1 MKLSSEFGSQ
11 VSSVRLSGW
20 KWKPVCWLVCL
31 VFVRLTV
38 LPTLGYDILATTGT
52 LYIII
57 YVGWCLPGMWHIRL
71 VKLKQCWIKNWKGQ
85 VIWTWLA
92 SWRFFGY
99 SKTPTCNFKR
109 FCLSKRLHNYKDS
122 KCWSYRWKGEKKN
135 EGRLKI
141 KHRFHNKKKKKILI
155 CITLGLAWRPEG
167 KRRPSRIKTQWRRIV
182 EVVEEERHTDGW
194 QWWQSSS
201 SE

>member
-1 MKLSSEFGSQ
+1 M
-11 VSSVRLSGW
+11 W
-20 KWKPVCWLVCL
+20 ADA
-31 VFVRLTV
+31 
-38 LPTLGYDILATTGT
+38 Y
-52 LYIII
+52 
-57 YVGWCLPGMWHIRL
+57 PGMWHIRL
-71 VKLKQCWIKNWKGQ
+71 VKLKHCWIKNWKGQ

-122 KCWSYRWKGEKKN
+122 KCWSYRWKGEKKKKN

-182 EVVEEERHTDGW
+182 EVVEEERHTDLRNPFW
-194 QWWQSSS
+194 STKYVAEASQAAERQRKAWRH
-201 SE
+201 